1 MRRFIEGEG
10 RDQVMLLPEC
20 LDDYIGEDNPVRVV
34 DVFVDELDLAE
45 LGFGGTAPAA
55 TGRPSYHPSVLL
67 KIYIYGYLNRIPSSR
82 RLEREAQ
89 RNVELM
95 WLTGRLAPD
104 FKTIADFR
112 RDHGKGIRN
121 VCKRFV
127 DMCRQFNLF
136 SQAIVAIDG
145 SKFKAVNN
153 RDKNFTPHKLEQ
165 RMKQIDESIERYL
178 NALETADR
186 TQPTEVEAK
195 TKDLKG
201 KLAKLKQQM
210 RYLQEIGRRLKQQPD
225 EQLSLTDPDSRS
237 MATSGR
243 GTGMVGYNVQ
253 AAVDTKHHLIVAHEV
268 TNQGHDRTQLAN
280 MAVQSR
286 DAIGVEALQVIA
298 DRGYFK
304 GPEILKCEEAGIT
317 AFVPKT
323 MTSDNKAKG
332 LYDKRDFVY
341 IAEDNAYRCPAG
353 ESLPCRHSS
362 MEDGLKI
369 DSYYNASA
377 CKRCVIKAQCTTA
390 KERRV
395 RRWEHEGVL
404 DKMQNRL
411 DRNPGKMKQRR
422 CTVEHVFGTLKFW
435 MGSAHFL
442 MRRLKHVGTEM
453 SLHVLAYNLRRVLN
467 ILGVAEMMKAIRK
480 VAA

>member
-1 MRRFIEGEG
+1 MP
-10 RDQVMLLPEC
+10 QA
-20 LDDYIGEDNPVRVV
+20 LDDYIGEDNPVRVI
-34 DVFVDELDLAE
+34 DLFVDELNLGE
-45 LGFGGTAPAA
+45 LGFKGNAPAA
-55 TGRPSYHPSVLL
+55 TGRPGYHPSLLL
-67 KIYIYGYLNRIPSSR
+67 KIYLYGYLNRIQSSR

-89 RNVELM
+89 RNLELI

-112 RDHGKGIRN
+112 HDNGKGIRN

-127 DMCRQFNLF
+127 EMCRQLDLF
-136 SQAIVAIDG
+136 SQAMVAIDG

-165 RMKQIDESIERYL
+165 RIKQIDESIERYL
-178 NALETADR
+178 NVLETADR
-186 TQPTEVEAK
+186 TQPIEAEAK
-195 TKDLKG
+195 TKDLK
-201 KLAKLKQQM
+201 AKLDRLKKQM
-210 RYLQEIGRRLKQQPD
+210 DYLKEIGERLKQQPD
-225 EQLSLTDPDSRS
+225 EQLSLTDPDARS

-268 TNQGHDRTQLAN
+268 TNLGHDRTQLAN
-280 MAVQSR
+280 MAIQSR
-286 DAIGVEALQVIA
+286 DATGIEKLEVIA

-317 AFVPKT
+317 PFVPKT
-323 MTSDNKAKG
+323 MTSDNKAQG
-332 LYDKRDFVY
+332 RYDKRDFVY
-341 IAEDNAYRCPAG
+341 LTDENAYRCPAG
-353 ESLPCRHSS
+353 ERLTYRHSS
-362 MEDGLKI
+362 IEDGLRI
-369 DSYYNASA
+369 DSYYNGSA
-377 CKRCVIKAQCTTA
+377 CKECRLKSQCTTS

-395 RRWEHEGVL
+395 RRWEHEAVL
-404 DKMQNRL
+404 DAMQARL
-411 DRNPGKMKQRR
+411 DRNPGRMKQRR

-442 MRRLKHVGTEM
+442 MKRLEHVGTEM
-453 SLHVLAYNLRRVLN
+453 CLHALSYNFRRVIN
-467 ILGVAEMMKAIRK
+467 ILGTDEMMKAIRL